1 MKKTARRTDKPIR
14 RFLALA
20 VGTAMLFAGGCQF
33 VEYDKE
39 ADMAQVVA
47 EIGDVQIT
55 KGEVLDQVEATMEM
69 YVAYYG
75 IEAGSDQYKE
85 LETAA
90 KQSVFDSLVELQ
102 LVLKKAEKE
111 GTTLTEDEK
120 KDAQASYDDVIAG
133 YEEQAK
139 TNLEE
144 SGKKSDEITDADV
157 KKEVD
162 SLLKAQGYTRDKI
175 REAIEQEAI
184 YTKYNEAFVKDL
196 KASAEQIKQYY
207 DQQLET
213 QKKDYDESI
222 SNLDSDFSAGSVV
235 LYYPVRCVLVTQVLV
250 KISDEEEEAIDAL
263 KNDTTLSQSDIE
275 SRTQKL
281 LDQALPKIKSTA
293 DKVYD
298 LAKSGEDFAGLIDKY
313 NDDPGMEEALEQG
326 GYLVHEDS
334 SFYNE
339 FEQAALALKK
349 AGDISKPVT
358 TEKGYHIICAQTVY
372 DAGHEVPFDS
382 VKAKLTDGANEMAK
396 TDAWKAHIEA
406 LKTEF
411 GAKLYEDRL

>member
-1 MKKTARRTDKPIR
+1 MEKTAGRTDKPIR

-20 VGTAMLFAGGCQF
+20 VGAAMLFAGGCQF

-69 YVAYYG
+69 YVSYYG

-90 KQSVFDSLVELQ
+90 RKSVFDSLVELQ

-111 GTTLTEDEK
+111 GTALTEDEK
-120 KDAQASYDDVIAG
+120 KDAQASYDDVIDG

-144 SGKKSDEITDADV
+144 NGKKSDEITDADV

-184 YTKYNEAFVKDL
+184 YTKYNEALVKDI

-213 QKKDYDESI
+213 QQKDYDESI

-250 KISDEEEEAIDAL
+250 KISDEEEKAIDAL

-281 LDQALPKIKSTA
+281 LNEALPKIKPTA

-313 NDDPGMEEALEQG
+313 NDDPGMEEALKQG

-334 SFYNE
+334 SFVDE
-339 FEQAALALKK
+339 FEQAALGLNK
-349 AGDISKPVT
+349 AGDITKPVKT
-358 TEKGYHIICAQTVY
+358 TFGYHIICAQTVY

-382 VKAKLTDGANEMAK
+382 VKAKLTDGANEMAR
-396 TDAWKAHIEA
+396 TDAWKAHIED

-411 GAKLYEDRL
+411 GAKLYENRL